1 MGFYFNNKGTFSFKI
16 KGNIPSNFG
25 DKFIEFLMNEK
36 FEKFRF
42 TEGAK
47 GNEYNLTFTYTDN
60 CTIED
65 VKKHIDWS
73 VFSNIQK
80 YGYTDT
86 STIDEKD
93 FDIENFCKF
102 EYELNMMQERQRYY
116 IIFKR

>member
-1 MGFYFNNKGTFSFKI
+1 MFYFNNKGTFSFKI
-16 KGNIPSNFG
+16 KGNIPNSFG

-36 FEKFRF
+36 FDKFRF

-47 GNEYNLTFTYTDN
+47 GNEYNLTFVYMDN
-60 CTIED
+60 CSVED
-65 VKKHIDWS
+65 IKKHIDWS
-73 VFSNIQK
+73 IFSNIQK

-102 EYELNMMQERQRYY
+102 EYELNMGQDRQRYY

>member
-1 MGFYFNNKGTFSFKI
+1 MSFYFNNKGTFRFRI
-16 KGNIPSNFG
+16 KGNIPNSFG

-36 FEKFRF
+36 FDKFRF

-47 GNEYNLTFTYTDN
+47 GNEYNLTFVYKDN
-60 CTIED
+60 CCIED

-93 FDIENFCKF
+93 FDIENYCKF
-102 EYELNMMQERQRYY
+102 EYELNMM
-116 IIFKR
+116 